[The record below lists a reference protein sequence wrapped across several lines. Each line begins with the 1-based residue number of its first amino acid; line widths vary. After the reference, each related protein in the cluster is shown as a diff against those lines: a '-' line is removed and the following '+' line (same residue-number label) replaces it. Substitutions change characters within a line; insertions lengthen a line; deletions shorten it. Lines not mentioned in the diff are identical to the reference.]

1 MNTVIWL
8 LGALAISVGLSFQ
21 WMFWTGSDLPE
32 LSAFGRRITFIRR
45 SFANSLIVGV
55 GLVLFAIP
63 AAQDQRWQLV
73 ALSAIVGLL
82 LVVLGLACWDWLAIN
97 MALRRG
103 RDREFHEQLR
113 AELMEIQAEAARRGA
128 SS

>member
-1 MNTVIWL
+1 M
-8 LGALAISVGLSFQ
+8 
-21 WMFWTGSDLPE
+21 
-32 LSAFGRRITFIRR
+32 
-45 SFANSLIVGV
+45 
-55 GLVLFAIP
+55 VLFAIP

-103 RDREFHEQLR
+103 RDREFNEQLR
-113 AELMEIQAEAARRGA
+113 AELMELQAEAARRGA

>member
-55 GLVLFAIP
+55 GLVLFAIT

-113 AELMEIQAEAARRGA
+113 AELMELQAEAARRGA